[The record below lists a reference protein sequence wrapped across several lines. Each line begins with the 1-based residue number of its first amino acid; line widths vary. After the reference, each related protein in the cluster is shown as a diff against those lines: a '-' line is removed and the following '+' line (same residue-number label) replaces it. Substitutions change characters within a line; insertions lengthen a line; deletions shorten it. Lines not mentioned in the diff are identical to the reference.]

1 LLRLQRR
8 DARLAIHGGLFAL
21 TFLSA
26 MYSQIPREAGSS
38 LLGFLL
44 APLQQPALAWQSL
57 PFAATLMAILLS
69 HEMGHYLT
77 ARRLGIDQS
86 LPYFLPAPT
95 LFGTFGAVIVMQST
109 PANRRDL
116 LKVAV
121 MGPYAGLLVALPA
134 AAWGLWHSTPL
145 PTDLWSGAASAGAE
159 LPGGLEFGESVLFG
173 LLERLFSPNGG
184 DILLHPVATAA
195 WVGLFITSLNLIPAA
210 QLDGGHVTYALF
222 GRAHRQISQAVVVA
236 MICFGVHSACLG
248 EANGMGDGG
257 AMWLVWAVLLL
268 MMGLRHPPVQDES
281 VRLSPGQRLN
291 GALALL
297 LFGITFTPVPLRLV
311 EAGVALP
318 VQGDLGNG
326 DAAQGDDFE
335 HSVPP
340 QGPAADEEGEGD
352 ADSCPVWPDAQQP
365 DDCEPDGTE
374 QDDDA
379 PEQPFEG
386 QITL

>member
-1 LLRLQRR
+1 
-8 DARLAIHGGLFAL
+8 
-21 TFLSA
+21 
-26 MYSQIPREAGSS
+26 MYSQMPREVGSS

-44 APLQQPALAWQSL
+44 APLQQPDLAWQSL

-77 ARRLGIDQS
+77 ARRLGIEQS

-109 PANRRDL
+109 PTTRRDL

-134 AAWGLWHSTPL
+134 AAWGLCHSTPI
-145 PTDLWSGAASAGAE
+145 PSDLWSGAASAGAQMQ
-159 LPGGLEFGESVLFG
+159 GGLEFGESLLFG

-222 GRAHRQISQAVVVA
+222 GHAHRQISQAVVVG
-236 MICFGVHSACLG
+236 MVCFGVHSACLG
-248 EANGMGDGG
+248 EASGMGDGG

-268 MMGLRHPPVQDES
+268 LMGLRHPPVQNES
-281 VRLSPGQRLN
+281 LKLSPAQRLN

-297 LFGITFTPVPLRLV
+297 LFAITFTPVPLRLV
-311 EAGVALP
+311 EAGPVFS
-318 VQGDLGNG
+318 VQGDLSNG
-326 DAAQGDDFE
+326 DAAQDDDFE
-335 HSVPP
+335 RSVPP
-340 QGPAADEEGEGD
+340 QGPAADDEEDDE
-352 ADSCPVWPDAQQP
+352 SCPMWPDGQQP
-365 DDCEPDGTE
+365 EECDPDGLE

-379 PEQPFEG
+379 PEQPFAG
-386 QITL
+386 QISL